1 MKQEGTRKRRL
12 RGNVTLLDEEKM
24 EKNMNAENEKN
35 TFPTSHKYQGL
46 KGVNSRV
53 INLALIRAV
62 FSLGNKA
69 EA

>member
-46 KGVNSRV
+46 KGVKYLPAIHTSCTQ
-53 INLALIRAV
+53 LY
-62 FSLGNKA
+62 
-69 EA
+69 